1 MQCEFLHTELE
12 QVFYDIIWI
21 SSVAF
26 EFEKKQTIS
35 KTIDQ
40 SKQIKLGVLNII
52 KNYSTSFCAMW
63 CVMEHW
69 KAYGLLVINSSLNN
83 ILGIMW
89 RSLLFVEEKMVF
101 KTLKWLICSAEL
113 SIFFK
118 CTSTSLFTGQITGGT
133 FY

>member
-52 KNYSTSFCAMW
+52 KQLQHFILCN
-63 CVMEHW
+63 VMC
-69 KAYGLLVINSSLNN
+69 YGA
-83 ILGIMW
+83 
-89 RSLLFVEEKMVF
+89 
-101 KTLKWLICSAEL
+101 LK
-113 SIFFK
+113 SIW
-118 CTSTSLFTGQITGGT
+118 ITGD
-133 FY
+133 